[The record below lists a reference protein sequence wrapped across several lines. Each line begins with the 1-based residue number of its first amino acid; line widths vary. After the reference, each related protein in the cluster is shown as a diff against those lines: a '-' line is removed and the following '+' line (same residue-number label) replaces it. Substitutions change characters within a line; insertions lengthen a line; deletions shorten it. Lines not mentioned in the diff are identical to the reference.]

1 MIQYSSKFNNAKVL
15 VLGDVML
22 DRYWFGATNRISP
35 EAPVPVV
42 KVQGIEERAGGA
54 ANVAMNIASLSVPV
68 ALHGLIG
75 QDDAGRAL
83 DKLLNSHNIQ
93 NHCVALDSHP
103 TITKLRILSRHQQL
117 LRLDFEE
124 GFHHV
129 ASDSLLA
136 KLEQEIT
143 AYGALILS
151 DYGKG
156 TLESVQ
162 QMIQV
167 ARKAG
172 VPTLI
177 DPKGTDF
184 ERYRGATLLTPNM
197 SEFEAVVGHCKDDD
211 EIVEKGLKLIA
222 DFELTALLVTR
233 SEKGMTLLRPNQAPF
248 HLPTQA
254 KEVYDVTGAG
264 DTVISVLATAIA
276 DGRPYEEACYLA
288 NAAAGVVVGKLG
300 TSTVTPTELENA
312 IHHREETGF
321 GILAEDELKRAVE
334 QAKQRGEK
342 IVMTNGCFDILHPG
356 HVSYLEN
363 ARKLGDRLIVAV
375 NTDESVKRLKGES
388 RPINDL
394 NARMAVLAGLAS
406 VDWVVPF
413 AEDTPQRLIGEILP
427 NLLVKGGDY
436 KPEEIAGSQEVW
448 ANGGEVKVLNF
459 ENGCSTTNVIKKIQA
474 SK

>member
-1 MIQYSSKFNNAKVL
+1 
-15 VLGDVML
+15 
-22 DRYWFGATNRISP
+22 
-35 EAPVPVV
+35 
-42 KVQGIEERAGGA
+42 
-54 ANVAMNIASLSVPV
+54 V

-75 QDDAGRAL
+75 QDDAGNSL
-83 DKLLNSHNIQ
+83 DKLLNSHNIE
-93 NHCVALDSHP
+93 NHCVAVDTHP

-124 GFHHV
+124 GFHNV
-129 ASDSLLA
+129 YSQPLLA
-136 KLEQEIT
+136 KLSQEIT

-162 QMIQV
+162 QMIQI
-167 ARKAG
+167 ARKAK
-172 VPTLI
+172 VPVLI

-211 EIVEKGLKLIA
+211 DIVAKGLKMIA
-222 DFELTALLVTR
+222 DFDLSALLVTR
-233 SEKGMTLLRPNQAPF
+233 SEKGMTLLRPNQAPY

-300 TSTVTPTELENA
+300 TSTITPVELETA
-312 IHHREETGF
+312 IHQRATTGF
-321 GILAEDELKRAVE
+321 GVVSEAELKQIVCD
-334 QAKQRGEK
+334 AKNRSEK

-375 NTDESVKRLKGES
+375 NTDESVKRLKGKA
-388 RPINDL
+388 RPINNL
-394 NARMAVLAGLAS
+394 AARMAVLAGLAS

-413 AEDTPQRLIGEILP
+413 DEDTPQRLIGEILP
-427 NLLVKGGDY
+427 DLLVKGGDY

-448 ANGGEVKVLNF
+448 ANGGEVQVLNF
-459 ENGCSTTNVIKKIQA
+459 ENGCSTTNVIKKIQSLA
-474 SK
+474 

>member
-1 MIQYSSKFNNAKVL
+1 MMMQYASQFNHAKVL

-22 DRYWFGATNRISP
+22 DRYWFGATERISP

-42 KVQGIEERAGGA
+42 KVQQNEERAGGA
-54 ANVAMNIASLSVPV
+54 ANVAMNIASLNVPV
-68 ALHGLIG
+68 TLHGLIG

-83 DKLLNSHNIQ
+83 DKLLGEHRIQ
-93 NHCVALDSHP
+93 NHCVAISSHP

-124 GFHHV
+124 GFHNV
-129 ASDSLLA
+129 DSQPLLV
-136 KLEQEIT
+136 KLADEIT

-156 TLESVQ
+156 TLDSVQ
-162 QMIQV
+162 QMIQI
-167 ARKAG
+167 ARKAN
-172 VPTLI
+172 VPVLI

-197 SEFEAVVGHCKDDD
+197 SEFEAVVGKCQNEE
-211 EIVEKGLKLIA
+211 EIVAKGLKMIA
-222 DFELTALLVTR
+222 DFELSALLVTR
-233 SEKGMTLLRPNQAPF
+233 SEKGMTLLRPNQDAF

-276 DGRPYEEACYLA
+276 DGRALEEACYLA

-300 TSTVTPTELENA
+300 TSTITPVELEQA
-312 IHHREETGF
+312 IHQRTETGF
-321 GILAEDELKRAVE
+321 GVTDETTLKNYVA
-334 QAKQRGEK
+334 QAKARGEK

-375 NTDESVKRLKGES
+375 NTDDSVKRLKGES
-388 RPINDL
+388 RPINELD
-394 NARMAVLAGLAS
+394 ARMAVLAGLAS

-413 AEDTPQRLIGEILP
+413 GEDTPQRLIGEILP
-427 NLLVKGGDY
+427 DLLVKGGDY

-448 ANGGEVKVLNF
+448 ANGGEVRVLNF
-459 ENGCSTTNVIKKIQA
+459 ENGCSTTNVIKKIQGL
-474 SK
+474 